1 MPSPKAGTQYF
12 EHCVMGV
19 PDVRHQSLT
28 KVKGVY
34 TQFSQKSKTLE
45 LIDI

>member
-1 MPSPKAGTQYF
+1 MPSPKPSTQHF
-12 EHCVMGV
+12 EYYVMDI

-28 KVKGVY
+28 KVNEVC